1 LQHKQVSFPPQL
13 PGDLFHQL
21 IFDTLIEEDTTLKGD
36 KVGKTLRI
44 DRRSET

>member
-1 LQHKQVSFPPQL
+1 MLTAIAKKLRS
-13 PGDLFHQL
+13 
-21 IFDTLIEEDTTLKGD
+21 LIEEDTTLKGD